1 MRKSGFLLV
10 LLLLVFSVLVTFS
23 QIRVVKADSTFIDVD
38 GNIVPDTAPIHRVGS
53 AYFLT
58 GDIERIVV
66 DRSNIILDGN
76 GYRMTNTL
84 TNEAIYIRN
93 VNNVTVRNHII
104 KDCGI
109 GIMVDRS
116 SNITISNNTITGTS
130 VTVPGLQATG
140 GIYFWKV
147 T

>member
-1 MRKSGFLLV
+1 MKRTTTTVALLLILSVLLV
-10 LLLLVFSVLVTFS
+10 SLS
-23 QIRVVKADSTFIDVD
+23 QIRVVKAESTFIDVD
-38 GNIVPDTAPIHRVGS
+38 GNVVPDTAPIHRVGS
-53 AYFLT
+53 VYFLT
-58 GDIERIVV
+58 GDIERIAVS
-66 DRSNIILDGN
+66 RSNIILDGN
-76 GYRMTNTL
+76 GYRMTTTL
-84 TNEAIYIRN
+84 SSSAIYIGN